1 MSHRRVAYP
10 NYRLNF
16 DNPLNFIFD
25 IEVRDIA
32 EYLKSMALQEPK
44 YALIDLK
51 TYLTMRKPDIYQ
63 ASMLYARLFYPSY
76 YFDYHEKIINQNTS
90 ENVLLPIL
98 DRVDEYETFLKDA
111 WYLIHEFVPI
121 EPILWI
127 LK

>member
-1 MSHRRVAYP
+1 
-10 NYRLNF
+10 
-16 DNPLNFIFD
+16 
-25 IEVRDIA
+25 
-32 EYLKSMALQEPK
+32 
-44 YALIDLK
+44 
-51 TYLTMRKPDIYQ
+51 
-63 ASMLYARLFYPSY
+63 MLYARLFYPSY

-111 WYLIHEFVPI
+111 WYLIHGFVPI